1 MSKISNR
8 IAKKQ
13 NALKHGV
20 YSREVMLPGEKWSDY
35 EALRNAHYDEFMPEG
50 VIEECLVDELFKL
63 RWRKRRM
70 DQYDQIRLRQRAAQ
84 LQENN
89 DMSRHRMNLKT
100 FAAEFSNATSV
111 EAVEQILFLLSP
123 LYANTIIGKLPREMF
138 EDPTKWGPA
147 IGKYLSNF
155 KSEEPLEDEALF
167 AEVVDP
173 DLMEKEISRS
183 IRLEEA
189 IDRKI
194 KRIFQVKAAK
204 QIFPNM
210 RKNATS
216 EPKLVSAAV
225 SANPQPPA
233 ITESERTSA
242 TQIEMVVTAEP
253 DAHNAAFT
261 PQNGVVIADI
271 SEDGY
276 ALIAPEVNE
285 KEHSVVEHGMVV
297 PKPKW
302 VPRAT

>member
-1 MSKISNR
+1 MNGSNDRLDEYTQRPFAR
-8 IAKKQ
+8 IAGHAEEGGLLKDCLQHCSSIAYGTAQAMLAALPKQ
-13 NALKHGV
+13 
-20 YSREVMLPGEKWSDY
+20 
-35 EALRNAHYDEFMPEG
+35 
-50 VIEECLVDELFKL
+50 C
-63 RWRKRRM
+63 
-70 DQYDQIRLRQRAAQ
+70 
-84 LQENN
+84 
-89 DMSRHRMNLKT
+89 SRHCP
-100 FAAEFSNATSV
+100 SNARHCPSN
-111 EAVEQILFLLSP
+111 ACGIEQILSLLSP

-147 IGKYLSNF
+147 IGKYLSSF

-216 EPKLVSAAV
+216 EPKLISAAV

-242 TQIEMVVTAEP
+242 TQIEMVVTAE
-253 DAHNAAFT
+253 
-261 PQNGVVIADI
+261 
-271 SEDGY
+271 
-276 ALIAPEVNE
+276 
-285 KEHSVVEHGMVV
+285 KEHSVVEHGMVEV
-297 PKPKW
+297 FAKPKW
-302 VPRAT
+302 VPGAK